1 LVSYYKAILG
11 DFMSK
16 AKRYNPETNIKKSLE
31 FGRANILYIF
41 LIPITFAI
49 IISLIRLRIFYFIL
63 NLVGFALFYMTAK
76 SHSIGIRQEIEYYK
90 KRLAKAPKIPYKL
103 ISGLLLGLSTI
114 YISTI
119 AGGRGIVIGLFL
131 GIISSIGYFLY
142 FGFDPKRN
150 KLDNLGDISAD
161 YVLETLEISKDK
173 LMAIEEDIKKI
184 KNIRLSRQLR
194 VAVDRAYEILN
205 SIEDEPKDLRVVRK
219 FIIVYL
225 DSIKNITKSY
235 VDLDESEITE
245 ETKDRLYNL
254 LLDVEERFKQELEK
268 LKRDNLFE
276 LDVNIDTLKEQ
287 IKN

>member
-1 LVSYYKAILG
+1 
-11 DFMSK
+11 
-16 AKRYNPETNIKKSLE
+16 
-31 FGRANILYIF
+31 
-41 LIPITFAI
+41 
-49 IISLIRLRIFYFIL
+49 
-63 NLVGFALFYMTAK
+63 MTAK

-194 VAVDRAYEILN
+194 VV
-205 SIEDEPKDLRVVRK
+205 
-219 FIIVYL
+219 
-225 DSIKNITKSY
+225 T
-235 VDLDESEITE
+235 
-245 ETKDRLYNL
+245 
-254 LLDVEERFKQELEK
+254 
-268 LKRDNLFE
+268 
-276 LDVNIDTLKEQ
+276 
-287 IKN
+287 

>member
-1 LVSYYKAILG
+1 MDYYWSIYIYHINYPGVEYCNWSILG
-11 DFMSK
+11 N
-16 AKRYNPETNIKKSLE
+16 YL
-31 FGRANILYIF
+31 LYRLFSIF
-41 LIPITFAI
+41 C
-49 IISLIRLRIFYFIL
+49 
-63 NLVGFALFYMTAK
+63 
-76 SHSIGIRQEIEYYK
+76 
-90 KRLAKAPKIPYKL
+90 
-103 ISGLLLGLSTI
+103 
-114 YISTI
+114 
-119 AGGRGIVIGLFL
+119 
-131 GIISSIGYFLY
+131 
-142 FGFDPKRN
+142 FDPKRN

-184 KNIRLSRQLR
+184 KNVRLSRQLR